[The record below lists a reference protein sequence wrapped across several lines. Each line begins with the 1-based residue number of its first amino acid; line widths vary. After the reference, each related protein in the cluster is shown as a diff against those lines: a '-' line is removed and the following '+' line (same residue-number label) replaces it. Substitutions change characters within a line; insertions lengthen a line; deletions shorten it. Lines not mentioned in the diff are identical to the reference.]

1 MFTLNVWYFNQ
12 NIELAVLNFDISDTY
27 RYKNTPA
34 IIIVKYIF
42 LLRIDN
48 YAIILCLIELPWEEK

>member
-12 NIELAVLNFDISDTY
+12 NIELEVLNFDISDTY
-27 RYKNTPA
+27 WYKNTPD

-42 LLRIDN
+42 LLRIDSC
-48 YAIILCLIELPWEEK
+48 AVILCLIELPWEEK

>member
-12 NIELAVLNFDISDTY
+12 NIELGVLNFDISDTY

-48 YAIILCLIELPWEEK
+48 YAIMLCLIELPWEEK

>member
-12 NIELAVLNFDISDTY
+12 NIELGVLNFDISDTY

>member
-27 RYKNTPA
+27 WYKNTPA

-48 YAIILCLIELPWEEK
+48 YAIMLCLIELPWEEK